1 MTQKIEFT
9 AEEDRQLD
17 DLIDKFK
24 SDDDYYTHIKRQ
36 AVSHILRAKG
46 SNQKPTAEQRLIN
59 IIISNRY

>member
-9 AEEDRQLD
+9 SEEDRQLD

-24 SDDDYYTHIKRQ
+24 SDDEYYAHIQRQ
-36 AVSHILRAKG
+36 SVSHILRAKG
-46 SNQKPTAEQRLIN
+46 SNQKPTAEQRLID